1 MRQTR
6 SRVLGTPAPG
16 DARKSPPPLAE
27 DSCSEGSL
35 LQRDPL
41 SHQATLARL
50 PSPAPGSKKSGHNAR
65 REQIREFMGADRQE
79 LIIVVIALVY
89 GGVLLFD
96 FATEGLVMARWRVTS
111 QVQRGAECSISRSPL
126 TAPTPSLSGGE
137 HWLLVILSRGRRLAP
152 VLDRIHLLQIHS
164 SFHRRGDHRRHIGDG
179 NQRPKCG
186 GNGAS
191 PDRRVPGV

>member
-16 DARKSPPPLAE
+16 DARKSPPPFLAE

-35 LQRDPL
+35 SQRDPL
-41 SHQATLARL
+41 SHQARL
-50 PSPAPGSKKSGHNAR
+50 LSPKPPKKSGHNAR

-96 FATEGLVMARWRVTS
+96 FATEGLVMARWRVAS

-164 SFHRRGDHRRHIGDG
+164 SFHRRGCHRRHIGDG

-186 GNGAS
+186 GNGES
-191 PDRRVPGV
+191 PDQRVPGV